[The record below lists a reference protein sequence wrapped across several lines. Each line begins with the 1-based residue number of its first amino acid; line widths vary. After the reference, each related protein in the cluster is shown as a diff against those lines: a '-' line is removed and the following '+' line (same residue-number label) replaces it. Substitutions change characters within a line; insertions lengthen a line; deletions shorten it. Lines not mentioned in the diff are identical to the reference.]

1 MVIGINR
8 AIAPQVASIAMP
20 TEDQRPNNLAKM
32 SHTFH
37 PKQKAITTVIPTS
50 TTCNGKYEYQPH
62 RQRNSIGH
70 NRKHAPQRQR
80 AYRGTCPTHKSYV
93 FSNSAQVRMLWMP
106 QLLTVAAFLMCHS
119 VAIVNATAV
128 QTPHPLSRGVINTH
142 SDTAGHRAM
151 RAAKYSQPLTVE
163 GGMYNADN
171 NSFLPIIPKD
181 ISPEYIAQNVFT
193 KGGQYRVFE
202 PTDSDLRTQMTMG
215 QKVNSVDGVEVN
227 ANALIAQHN
236 ISIVGDISSATDDN
250 IKITAEGAMVAKM
263 KEQMNVKQ
271 ETEREATLSVSA
283 GKNERPLKQT
293 QHALDKVGASTNIA
307 ATATVLGHKSK
318 ALPKSFNVGQLALE
332 ERKVG
337 SGHKEN
343 VKPHPATITDFG
355 DVSQNTVGG
364 DIKELE
370 ALLVEYAENF
380 FNKAQYEP
388 SSELVNA
395 LQQNHTMV
403 GGPHKERPTRHA
415 DANPHHHH
423 HHHNHLHHR
432 QHSLPAVVRKPD
444 GNVSVNIPRALESG
458 RLLFFSGL
466 KKALWPVY
474 IGLQVLKSLL
484 LALFMPV
491 LIGSFS
497 KFLGKGIVSGSAP
510 LFIRPPDTPQ
520 DLDFRDNTINFDDDK
535 FAAVEEGTKEDGY
548 AYNQAEASQTH
559 YTYNAAGGIN
569 RIEQQNKMPDTYL
582 SALQTIG
589 SASFKNSGSLSG
601 SFSGG
606 GLGGGGLGAPLRTKP
621 IAPANTNTFQTFQK
635 VPASSLLLSNY
646 DPFYSPLLSR
656 LDSVFA
662 QLKLNSDNEN
672 CREKLICLMY
682 ANPAKYAPYS
692 NLVSAQLS
700 RELNELRK
708 PTSDNPDI
716 LRFFKYMRAAKDG
729 QDGIDCEKSFD
740 RCQEFK
746 DFENPAMVS
755 TYHDINKL
763 VSARKLA

>member
-1 MVIGINR
+1 M
-8 AIAPQVASIAMP
+8 SS
-20 TEDQRPNNLAKM
+20 EEQRPNKLANMAETVMRTHIK
-32 SHTFH
+32 HKT
-37 PKQKAITTVIPTS
+37 ITTVILT
-50 TTCNGKYEYQPH
+50 NEYQ
-62 RQRNSIGH
+62 RQRNSTK
-70 NRKHAPQRQR
+70 NTSRKHAQQRR
-80 AYRGTCPTHKSYV
+80 RLSCVTCPTNKNIA
-93 FSNSAQVRMLWMP
+93 FNISAQVRMPGTLL
-106 QLLTVAAFLMCHS
+106 LLTIAALLMCHS
-119 VAIVNATAV
+119 GAITNATAV
-128 QTPHPLSRGVINTH
+128 QTSHPLSRGIINTH
-142 SDTAGHRAM
+142 FDTRARHKAM
-151 RAAKYSQPLTVE
+151 RAAQYSQPLPGEAEVNNE
-163 GGMYNADN
+163 DN
-171 NSFLPIIPKD
+171 NSFRPIIPKD

-202 PTDSDLRTQMTMG
+202 PIPSDLRVQMTMG
-215 QKVNSVDGVEVN
+215 QKVNSVDSAEANVN
-227 ANALIAQHN
+227 TLKTQNN
-236 ISIVGDISSATDDN
+236 TSMVRDVSEATDET
-250 IKITAEGAMVAKM
+250 IKTTAVRTRVPKL
-263 KEQMNVKQ
+263 KEQTNGIPEAVA
-271 ETEREATLSVSA
+271 ETGE
-283 GKNERPLKQT
+283 
-293 QHALDKVGASTNIA
+293 KVGTPTKIPTTATVMLHKRKALSKSYAADQITPEERKIQSGHKVNTKPQST
-307 ATATVLGHKSK
+307 ATATDFADISH
-318 ALPKSFNVGQLALE
+318 NV
-332 ERKVG
+332 
-337 SGHKEN
+337 
-343 VKPHPATITDFG
+343 
-355 DVSQNTVGG
+355 VGG

-395 LQQNHTMV
+395 LQRNHTTV

-415 DANPHHHH
+415 DPNPHHHH
-423 HHHNHLHHR
+423 HHHLHHHE
-432 QHSLPAVVRKPD
+432 HSLPAVMRKSS
-444 GNVSVNIPRALESG
+444 GEVSVNIPRALESG

-484 LALFMPV
+484 LAMFMPV
-491 LIGSFS
+491 LIGSFT

-510 LFIRPPDTPQ
+510 LFIRPAEAPQ
-520 DLDFRDNTINFDDDK
+520 DLDFRDNSINFDDDK
-535 FAAVEEGTKEDGY
+535 FAAIEEGTKEDGY

-559 YTYNAAGGIN
+559 YTYNSAGGIN

-763 VSARKLA
+763 VSARKLT

>member
-1 MVIGINR
+1 MAIGMH
-8 AIAPQVASIAMP
+8 P
-20 TEDQRPNNLAKM
+20 RPNNLAKM
-32 SHTFH
+32 SENIMTHTFY
-37 PKQKAITTVIPTS
+37 PKQKTITIVIHKTKFY
-50 TTCNGKYEYQPH
+50 NGKYECQQH
-62 RQRNSIGH
+62 RQRSNIVH
-70 NRKHAPQRQR
+70 TRKHVPQRQR
-80 AYRGTCPTHKSYV
+80 LSRRTNPTIKSYV
-93 FSNSAQVRMLWMP
+93 FSPSAQVRTPL
-106 QLLTVAAFLMCHS
+106 LLTIAAFLMCHS
-119 VAIVNATAV
+119 GVIANATAV
-128 QTPHPLSRGVINTH
+128 QTPHPHSEGIISTH
-142 SDTAGHRAM
+142 SDTAGHRAT
-151 RAAKYSQPLTVE
+151 RTAQYSQPLSIE
-163 GGMYNADN
+163 GGKNNEDN
-171 NSFLPIIPKD
+171 NSFRPIIPKD

-193 KGGQYRVFE
+193 NGGQYRVFE
-202 PTDSDLRTQMTMG
+202 PTDNGLRIQMALG
-215 QKVNSVDGVEVN
+215 QKVNSDDGVAVN
-227 ANALIAQHN
+227 VNTPIAQRN
-236 ISIVGDISSATDDN
+236 INMVRDISRVDE
-250 IKITAEGAMVAKM
+250 KIRTTAEGATVAKLKVVTNGKQNAGGGETFRLSNSKNG
-263 KEQMNVKQ
+263 KEQTRQAV
-271 ETEREATLSVSA
+271 E
-283 GKNERPLKQT
+283 
-293 QHALDKVGASTNIA
+293 KVDASTNIPT
-307 ATATVLGHKSK
+307 TATVMVHKSK
-318 ALPKSFNVGQLALE
+318 ALKSFVTVELAQE
-332 ERKVG
+332 ERKIK

-343 VKPHPATITDFG
+343 VTPESTATITTDFA
-355 DVSQNTVGG
+355 DVSQNVVGG

-380 FNKAQYEP
+380 FNLAQYEP
-388 SSELVNA
+388 SNELVNT
-395 LQQNHTMV
+395 LQNNHTTD
-403 GGPHKERPTRHA
+403 GGSYKERPTRHA
-415 DANPHHHH
+415 DANANPYHHRHHH
-423 HHHNHLHHR
+423 L
-432 QHSLPAVVRKPD
+432 QYQPHSLPAVVRQSD

-535 FAAVEEGTKEDGY
+535 FAAVEEATKEDGY

-569 RIEQQNKMPDTYL
+569 RIEQQNKMPDSYL

-606 GLGGGGLGAPLRTKP
+606 GLGGGGLGAPMRTKP

-708 PTSDNPDI
+708 PTSDNADI